1 METHSVDRPAE
12 QAQVYASIPN
22 GPKCERCQRLK
33 KDCQPASTVRKKRVS
48 KRPAASVSA
57 KTAALEQKLDSIVQ
71 ILQRSQGSITGAAQQ
86 QIAVPTQNP
95 DARTFTGQA
104 SNSNGTVNASEPS
117 LIEGNNG
124 TGSSVDID
132 VRRLSVDSSH
142 FGNETEQRPQ
152 LCGVSKEGCRECPN
166 GHPTP
171 AASRVSG
178 SSVAESPDSVDNFPL
193 ESDAELEETLETYR
207 TKMVHNFPIVCIRPD
222 VTVDEMRLQRPFLF
236 LVIRAIC
243 SKNLRRQE
251 ALVVQ
256 VKKTLGREMLLEGT
270 KTLDLFLGVLVFAS
284 WCHYYICSKPIISTI
299 IQLGMSL
306 AFDLGLTKP
315 LLGEHVDVM
324 RHYIIAHG
332 CPKRSSGPV
341 RVVTMEERRA
351 VVGLYLVSSVAS
363 NYFQRTELMRWTP
376 YLGECLR
383 ILEEN
388 KDYPTDLLL
397 VHLVRA
403 QLICNKSATS
413 TWDDM
418 FGDTSNQVPPN
429 FYAKSL
435 KSQLDDL
442 ERSIPAEI
450 KSNGIV
456 TPPLR
461 NNPPSNTHSAILQLH
476 IHATSLTIHAHC
488 LAYTPPPPFPDPAAQ
503 LQRLE
508 SLWATFTAVKSW
520 FGVFLSLDAFPLARY
535 PHVSIATLTQL
546 GHCLAALYRLTTFE
560 SADVAWCGG
569 RVRAELDIG
578 DVTRLLAE
586 RWDAVSRADWGGEGL
601 DPWPHATKRALGIGS
616 WWEAKVAKL
625 GPRDTD
631 LASGVGAKVIEAV
644 ARQGMPVHQSVEPL
658 EFDDAV
664 DIDILDD
671 PWMMDLL
678 GGGYDFN
685 METQPW

>member
-1 METHSVDRPAE
+1 MPAW
-12 QAQVYASIPN
+12 
-22 GPKCERCQRLK
+22 CQRLK

-71 ILQRSQGSITGAAQQ
+71 ILQRSQGSITGSAQQ
-86 QIAVPTQNP
+86 QLPTPTQNP
-95 DARTFTGQA
+95 GAGAFTGQA
-104 SNSNGTVNASEPS
+104 SNSSGTINASES
-117 LIEGNNG
+117 FLIETNNG
-124 TGSSVDID
+124 TGSGGDNH
-132 VRRLSVDSSH
+132 VRKLSVDSSH
-142 FGNETEQRPQ
+142 LGDETEQQPQ
-152 LCGVSKEGCRECPN
+152 LCRGLKEGYRECAN

-178 SSVAESPDSVDNFPL
+178 SSVPDSPDSVNSFPL
-193 ESDAELEETLETYR
+193 ESEAELEEALETYR
-207 TKMVHNFPIVCIRPD
+207 TKMVPNFPIVCIRPD
-222 VTVDEMRLQRPFLF
+222 ITVDEMRLQRPFLF

-251 ALVVQ
+251 ALVVE

-270 KTLDLFLGVLVFAS
+270 KTLDLFLGVLVFAG
-284 WCHYYICSKPIISTI
+284 WCHYYICSKPIISTV

-332 CPKRSSGPV
+332 CPKRVGLN
-341 RVVTMEERRA
+341 RTVTMEERRA

-388 KDYPTDLLL
+388 KDYPTDIVL

-450 KSNGIV
+450 KSN
-456 TPPLR
+456 
-461 NNPPSNTHSAILQLH
+461 AILQLH

-488 LAYTPPPPFPDPAAQ
+488 LAHTPPPPYPDPAAQ

-508 SLWATFTAVKSW
+508 SLWSTFTAVKSW

-535 PHVSIATLTQL
+535 PHVSISTLTQL
-546 GHCLAALYRLTTFE
+546 GHCLAALYRLTSFE

-569 RVRAELDIG
+569 RVRVELDIG

-631 LASGVGAKVIEAV
+631 GGSVGGPKVLEAV
-644 ARQGMPVHQSVEPL
+644 AGPGVPEQQSIEAL
-658 EFDDAV
+658 EFDGAV

-685 METQPW
+685 MDTQPW

>member
-1 METHSVDRPAE
+1 
-12 QAQVYASIPN
+12 
-22 GPKCERCQRLK
+22 
-33 KDCQPASTVRKKRVS
+33 
-48 KRPAASVSA
+48 
-57 KTAALEQKLDSIVQ
+57 
-71 ILQRSQGSITGAAQQ
+71 
-86 QIAVPTQNP
+86 
-95 DARTFTGQA
+95 
-104 SNSNGTVNASEPS
+104 
-117 LIEGNNG
+117 
-124 TGSSVDID
+124 
-132 VRRLSVDSSH
+132 
-142 FGNETEQRPQ
+142 
-152 LCGVSKEGCRECPN
+152 
-166 GHPTP
+166 
-171 AASRVSG
+171 
-178 SSVAESPDSVDNFPL
+178 
-193 ESDAELEETLETYR
+193 
-207 TKMVHNFPIVCIRPD
+207 
-222 VTVDEMRLQRPFLF
+222 
-236 LVIRAIC
+236 
-243 SKNLRRQE
+243 
-251 ALVVQ
+251 
-256 VKKTLGREMLLEGT
+256 
-270 KTLDLFLGVLVFAS
+270 
-284 WCHYYICSKPIISTI
+284 
-299 IQLGMSL
+299 
-306 AFDLGLTKP
+306 
-315 LLGEHVDVM
+315 
-324 RHYIIAHG
+324 
-332 CPKRSSGPV
+332 
-341 RVVTMEERRA
+341 
-351 VVGLYLVSSVAS
+351 
-363 NYFQRTELMRWTP
+363 MRWTP

-388 KDYPTDLLL
+388 KDYPTDIVL

-442 ERSIPAEI
+442 ERSIPADI
-450 KSNGIV
+450 KSNGILP
-456 TPPLR
+456 PPLR
-461 NNPPSNTHSAILQLH
+461 NHPQSNTLLAILQLH

-488 LAYTPPPPFPDPAAQ
+488 LAYTPPPPYPDPTAQ

-546 GHCLAALYRLTTFE
+546 GHCLAALYRLTSFE
-560 SADVAWCGG
+560 SADVAWCGE
-569 RVRAELDIG
+569 RVRVELDIG

-625 GPRDTD
+625 GPRNTD
-631 LASGVGAKVIEAV
+631 GGTGGGNGGGPKVIEVV
-644 ARQGMPVHQSVEPL
+644 AGPGVPEQQSIEAL
-658 EFDDAV
+658 EFDGAV

>member
-1 METHSVDRPAE
+1 MEKQSVAGPAE
-12 QAQVYASIPN
+12 QTQVYASYGKACLYCVKSKTRCVSIPN

-71 ILQRSQGSITGAAQQ
+71 ILQRSHGSISASTQQ
-86 QIAVPTQNP
+86 QLSIPTQNSN
-95 DARTFTGQA
+95 AWAFTDQA
-104 SNSNGTVNASEPS
+104 SSSSGTSNDGEASNVEVGTRIGDDFTTRKP
-117 LIEGNNG
+117 
-124 TGSSVDID
+124 SVDAF
-132 VRRLSVDSSH
+132 H
-142 FGNETEQRPQ
+142 FGNGTEQGPEPY
-152 LCGVSKEGCRECPN
+152 GFSKESHRECPN

-171 AASRVSG
+171 AASRVGG
-178 SSVAESPDSVDNFPL
+178 SSVPESPDSVDNFPL
-193 ESDAELEETLETYR
+193 ESVAELEEALETYR
-207 TKMVHNFPIVCIRPD
+207 TKMVPNFPIVCIRPD
-222 VTVDEMRLQRPFLF
+222 VTVEEMRLERPFLF

-243 SKNLRRQE
+243 SKNLCRQQ
-251 ALVVQ
+251 ALVLE

-270 KTLDLFLGVLVFAS
+270 KTLDLFLGVLVFAG
-284 WCHYYICSKPIISTI
+284 WCHYYICSKPIISTV

-315 LLGEHVDVM
+315 LMGEHADIM

-332 CPKRSSGPV
+332 CPKRSNGPN
-341 RVVTMEERRA
+341 RVTTMEERRA
-351 VVGLYLVSSVAS
+351 VVGLYLVSSVAA

-388 KDYPTDLLL
+388 KDYSTDLLL
-397 VHLVRA
+397 VHLVRV
-403 QLICNKSATS
+403 QLICNKGATS
-413 TWDDM
+413 TWDDI
-418 FGDTSNQVPPN
+418 FGDAANQVPPN

-435 KSQLDDL
+435 KSQLDEL
-442 ERSIPAEI
+442 ERSIPTGL
-450 KSNGIV
+450 KSNE
-456 TPPLR
+456 
-461 NNPPSNTHSAILQLH
+461 ILQLH
-476 IHATSLTIHAHC
+476 IHATNLTIHAHC
-488 LAYTPPPPFPDPAAQ
+488 LASTPPPPFPDPAA
-503 LQRLE
+503 LIQRLE

-520 FGVFLSLDAFPLARY
+520 FGVFLSLDAFPLTRY
-535 PHVSIATLTQL
+535 PHLSIATLTQL
-546 GHCLAALYRLTTFE
+546 GHCLAALYRLTSFE
-560 SADVAWCGG
+560 SPGVSWCGG

-586 RWDAVSRADWGGEGL
+586 RWDTVSRVDGGGEGL

-616 WWEAKVAKL
+616 WWEGKVARL

-631 LASGVGAKVIEAV
+631 GGSSSGEKVSEAV
-644 ARQGMPVHQSVEPL
+644 GSTGVPEQQQIELLG
-658 EFDDAV
+658 FDAV

-678 GGGYDFN
+678 GGGYDIN
-685 METQPW
+685 MEPQMW